1 MRAVESGAVVRYTDA
16 AGLAEALSGA
26 DALFVYDFLSTAVP
40 GAWHAADRLRWLHIA
55 SAGVDPVLFP
65 GLRESDVVLTNSRG
79 VFDDAIAEY
88 VLGVVLAFAKDFA
101 RSHDLQREG
110 RWLHRESERIAGRE
124 VVVVG
129 TGPIGRA
136 IARLLRAAG
145 MRVSGAGRRER
156 TGDPDFG
163 VVHESARL
171 TEILPHADYVVAVA
185 PLTEHT
191 KGMFAARAFAA
202 MKPSARFVNVGRGE
216 LVVTSDLVEALES
229 KAIAGAALDVFDT
242 EPAEQSP
249 LFALENV
256 VCTPHLGAAT
266 AEAQENV
273 ALQIAEQMSDF
284 LLTGAVANAI
294 NMPSVSAEDAPRL
307 KPYMELC
314 RLLGAFAGQLT
325 QAREGVIRR
334 VLIEYE
340 GLAAALNTRPLS
352 AAALAG
358 LMTPVMEGVN
368 MVNAPVA
375 ARDHGIDVAETVH
388 DRPSEYQTLVRVTVE
403 TDRLARSVAGT
414 LFAGS
419 RPRIVEIKGI
429 KVEADFAPHML
440 YVTNQDK
447 PGFIGRFGATLAGA
461 GINIATFHLG
471 RASQGGDAICLV
483 SVDEEVPEDVLSMVR
498 TLPLVVQ
505 ATSLAF

>member
-1 MRAVESGAVVRYTDA
+1 MIASEHREAPVLAVLCGESRPPDMRAVESGAVVLYTDA
-16 AGLAEALSGA
+16 AGLAEALPGA

-156 TGDPDFG
+156 IGDPDFG

-171 TEILPHADYVVAVA
+171 TEFLPHADYVVAVA

-191 KGMFAARAFAA
+191 KGMFDARAFAA

-216 LVVTSDLVEALES
+216 LVVTSDLVAALES
-229 KAIAGAALDVFDT
+229 KTIAGAALDVFDT
-242 EPAEQSP
+242 EPLPAESP
-249 LFALENV
+249 LWTLPDVLISPHMSGDFVGWRNTLVEVFTENFRRWRTGEPLRNV
-256 VCTPHLGAAT
+256 VDKTLGY
-266 AEAQENV
+266 V
-273 ALQIAEQMSDF
+273 
-284 LLTGAVANAI
+284 
-294 NMPSVSAEDAPRL
+294 PS
-307 KPYMELC
+307 
-314 RLLGAFAGQLT
+314 G
-325 QAREGVIRR
+325 
-334 VLIEYE
+334 
-340 GLAAALNTRPLS
+340 
-352 AAALAG
+352 
-358 LMTPVMEGVN
+358 
-368 MVNAPVA
+368 
-375 ARDHGIDVAETVH
+375 
-388 DRPSEYQTLVRVTVE
+388 
-403 TDRLARSVAGT
+403 
-414 LFAGS
+414 
-419 RPRIVEIKGI
+419 
-429 KVEADFAPHML
+429 
-440 YVTNQDK
+440 NQ
-447 PGFIGRFGATLAGA
+447 GA
-461 GINIATFHLG
+461 G
-471 RASQGGDAICLV
+471 
-483 SVDEEVPEDVLSMVR
+483 
-498 TLPLVVQ
+498 
-505 ATSLAF
+505 